1 MINHSHP
8 TQKRVRRCY
17 KIYIS
22 IRNLFKITNGKK
34 REITTLYFTSYIEN
48 WPPSLKGEIDRE
60 VGFSSS
66 NLPLYFIF
74 ISYLFTFFFQEES
87 SPYNFHH
94 NFRTIFEWSK
104 MGGGKYSIVFSY
116 NKRISFSSR
125 SSETPLKWNKR

>member
-22 IRNLFKITNGKK
+22 IRNLFKITNRKK
-34 REITTLYFTSYIEN
+34 RGITTLYFTSYIEN

-66 NLPLYFIF
+66 NLPRHLYFLLIYF
-74 ISYLFTFFFQEES
+74 SFPGGIVPLQLP
-87 SPYNFHH
+87 SPL
-94 NFRTIFEWSK
+94 RTIFEWSK